1 MSDTQHMS
9 RKLKTLVV
17 VWVLALLAFAAGT
30 SSSAETPKNNLAD
43 VLKLFPGY
51 HVVTLKECD
60 PDMRTF
66 LSQNYPKAN
75 PTVVH
80 ADFDRDG
87 SPDYALLLKNDAT
100 RVTKFVILLCPA
112 AAACKR
118 VYELD
123 ESQMS
128 GIVYLRPIAA
138 GATASPTDDDD
149 AASRPVK
156 LIAAAVELNY
166 FEKAS
171 VVLYWNR
178 AHKKIEEIQTSD

>member
-30 SSSAETPKNNLAD
+30 SSSSETAKNSLAD

-75 PTVVH
+75 PSVVH
-80 ADFDRDG
+80 ADFDGDG
-87 SPDYALLLKNDAT
+87 IPDYALLLKNDAT
-100 RVTKFVILLCPA
+100 RVTKFVILLCPVA
-112 AAACKR
+112 QPCKK
-118 VYELD
+118 VYDID
-123 ESQMS
+123 ESQTS
-128 GIVYLRPIAA
+128 GIVYLRPISA
-138 GATASPTDDDD
+138 GATALPTDDDD

-156 LIAAAVELNY
+156 L
-166 FEKAS
+166 KA
-171 VVLYWNR
+171 
-178 AHKKIEEIQTSD
+178 